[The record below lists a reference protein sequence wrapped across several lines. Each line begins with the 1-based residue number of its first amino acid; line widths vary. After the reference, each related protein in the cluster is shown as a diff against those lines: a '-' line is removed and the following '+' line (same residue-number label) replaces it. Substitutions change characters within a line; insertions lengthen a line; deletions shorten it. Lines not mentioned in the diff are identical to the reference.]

1 VPDAERLQQ
10 LQRLLADALTS
21 ADPAASVR
29 ARAGAGDWP
38 EFAAIDPDGLRMAAL
53 LVSKLRFERLV
64 QGSRAAAELFQRDGR
79 GFTAAFAEYHR
90 DVPPRAH
97 DPWEEA
103 AAFRAWLDREKA
115 RRSNKD
121 S

>member
-1 VPDAERLQQ
+1 VQDVERLQQ

-29 ARAGAGDWP
+29 ARGAAAQWP
-38 EFAAIDPDGLRMAAL
+38 ELAAIDADGLRMAAL

-64 QGSRAAAELFQRDGR
+64 QGSRAAAGWFQRDGR

-97 DPWEEA
+97 DPWQEA
-103 AAFRAWLDREKA
+103 AAFADWLDRR
-115 RRSNKD
+115 RRSGGEG
-121 S
+121 